1 MSARTWGFKSPLAHP
16 RECRVPDV
24 GRAGDGAAVSGDG
37 RVVAGGGALLVG
49 AVLVAEPD
57 PASTETTPAAW
68 ATE

>member
-1 MSARTWGFKSPLAHP
+1 
-16 RECRVPDV
+16 V